1 MARPR
6 AANDVFRAVADP
18 TRRGLLDRLAGG
30 DESMMKL
37 AESFAMSLPAV
48 SQHLKVL
55 REAGLVEERRDGRMR
70 VYTLIPGR
78 LREVSDWVGHYEQ
91 FWQTRLRKLGEHLEK
106 KGRNE
111 K

>member
-6 AANDVFRAVADP
+6 ASTDVFRAVADP
-18 TRRGLLDRLAGG
+18 TRRELLDRLAEG

-37 AESFAMSLPAV
+37 ADSFAMSLPAV

-70 VYTLIPGR
+70 VYTLIPGP
-78 LREVSDWVGHYEQ
+78 LREVSDWVHHYEQ
-91 FWQTRLRKLGEHLEK
+91 FWQTRLRKLGNHLK
-106 KGRNE
+106 SKNQ
-111 K
+111 